1 MKRMDLWCRHR
12 FFQNLAQYEL
22 VEASDVVED
31 EKKLKDAVRLVRT
44 FVNNPD
50 RTMLTVTF
58 IKSLELLANTVENQL
73 GEVM

>member
-1 MKRMDLWCRHR
+1 MDSSYEK
-12 FFQNLAQYEL
+12 NASLAPGYEL

-58 IKSLELLANTVENQL
+58 IKPLELLANTVENQL